1 MVAGGQVVNQPSSE
15 GQSIVLEVN
24 MNGDEKNVPPESD
37 SSEIPQKKSGLG
49 RHRASQLSHDPSCK
63 SVRVRTVSRPEYERP
78 QSNDPSDGDE
88 DSW

>member
-1 MVAGGQVVNQPSSE
+1 MVNQPPSE

-37 SSEIPQKKSGLG
+37 SSAKTKKESSLG
-49 RHRASQLSHDPSCK
+49 RNRASEFPDNPSSK
-63 SVRVRTVSRPEYERP
+63 SVRVRTVSRPEYQRP
-78 QSNDPSDGDE
+78 ESDDPSDGDE